1 MAHIHTSAADCVKKR
16 EREERTWNCRQ
27 SQNATITLFS
37 ADLFQCVLHKFVSV
51 CWWGM
56 CTNACVRYQHA
67 TRSEAKATQ
76 KLQLCHSI
84 RSRNSGEHCE
94 RMWFM
99 TCFQHDNGDDDD
111 AVATNAVAAKFKE
124 MCNNVSGRTGVSYLF
139 VSHPPPPSR
148 LISGGRHD
156 KIGLKR
162 AENSARAQETVMH
175 MFVCVMS
182 YVIRLELDWVCAFA

>member
-1 MAHIHTSAADCVKKR
+1 
-16 EREERTWNCRQ
+16 
-27 SQNATITLFS
+27 
-37 ADLFQCVLHKFVSV
+37 
-51 CWWGM
+51 
-56 CTNACVRYQHA
+56 
-67 TRSEAKATQ
+67 
-76 KLQLCHSI
+76 
-84 RSRNSGEHCE
+84 
-94 RMWFM
+94 M

-124 MCNNVSGRTGVSYLF
+124 MCNNVSGRTGVSYLV